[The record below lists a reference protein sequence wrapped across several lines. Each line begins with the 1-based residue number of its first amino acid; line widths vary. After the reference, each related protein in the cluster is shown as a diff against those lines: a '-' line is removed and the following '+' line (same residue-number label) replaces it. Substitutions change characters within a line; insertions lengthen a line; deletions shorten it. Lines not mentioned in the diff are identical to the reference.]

1 MSKETLEELKAIIDN
16 APDNTASQFTS
27 RFGRCKYYKFSH
39 HGCWYYYEGNN
50 WIPI

>member
-27 RFGRCKYYKFSH
+27 RFWRCKYYKFSH